1 MRALLYSAAICGF
14 VLSAGAAFA
23 KPGEG
28 PRGGPPAGV
37 PHGPPPG
44 VPHHGPR
51 VAPAPEMGASLV
63 GLAMAGALVY
73 FVARRRRNAHA

>member
-23 KPGEG
+23 AP
-28 PRGGPPAGV
+28 PHGPPPGV

-44 VPHHGPR
+44 VPHGPHG
-51 VAPAPEMGASLV
+51 VAPAPEMGASLI
-63 GLAMAGALVY
+63 GLAMAGALVF
-73 FVARRRRNAHA
+73 FVVRRRRNAQA